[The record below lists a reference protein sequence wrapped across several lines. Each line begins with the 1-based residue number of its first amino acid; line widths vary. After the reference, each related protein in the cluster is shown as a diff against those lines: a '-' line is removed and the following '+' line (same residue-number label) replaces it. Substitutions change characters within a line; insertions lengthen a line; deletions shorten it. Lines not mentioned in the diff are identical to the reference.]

1 MFSKNRNQHS
11 SLTSTRSSLKRTTN
25 NDSSITLTK
34 DRSSVITIPVSSTTN
49 SNFLYPSTT
58 TNTSTQNTSQSMK
71 ENKRYIRN
79 IFYL

>member
-11 SLTSTRSSLKRTTN
+11 SLNSTRSSLKRTTN

-34 DRSSVITIPVSSTTN
+34 DRSSIITIPV
-49 SNFLYPSTT
+49 STT

-71 ENKRYIRN
+71 ENK
-79 IFYL
+79 